1 MLSFFYLVFDM
12 TSSCHPNKATY
23 QDCGHQSML
32 SYLLSMLHQSLLAAP
47 TTSRTRSVSN
57 QTILTTN
64 LCSRHPRPIADII
77 TPSKG
82 APEVD
87 PASTTCRYAPAVLGL
102 NYATPPSHTPHGEPH
117 HSIKQVGSDAPSL
130 HPSQPQLYCTRCP
143 ASGIWH
149 SAQMISQ

>member
-47 TTSRTRSVSN
+47 TTSRTRSGSN
-57 QTILTTN
+57 QTILTTS
-64 LCSRHPRPIADII
+64 LCSRRPRPIADII
-77 TPSKG
+77 TPTKG

-87 PASTTCRYAPAVLGL
+87 PASTTCRYASAVLEL
-102 NYATPPSHTPHGEPH
+102 NYPIRPVIPLMGNPIIQLNRWDLMHLLFIPHNHNYTARDVQHLG
-117 HSIKQVGSDAPSL
+117 
-130 HPSQPQLYCTRCP
+130 
-143 ASGIWH
+143 SGIRRK
-149 SAQMISQ
+149 